1 MGKHDQPS
9 LIYTKKNAVK
19 LALSTGTIAGAFA
32 LTTITAAADTYI
44 VKVGDTL
51 SGIAAKHDTSVS
63 ALSKLNNIQNIHHI
77 SINQKI
83 ETSQA
88 EQAELPKPAEQ
99 AATVNSKSTD
109 APQTS
114 VGASTPAVTYVVKT
128 GDTLGS
134 ISSKQ
139 GVSVAEIIKQSKLQD
154 ANLIYVGQTLLIKPA
169 VTIYVGGALSITAS
183 DLAKQ
188 AGLSETAAQHAI
200 DIANHLMGQEGFT
213 VQGAAGT
220 LAVAERESG
229 FNPEAINPSGGVAGI
244 FQWSGWSNNINGNRW
259 GRASEKT
266 LSMPVQLE
274 LVSTELNSNFKNVKT
289 LVGNATDPKQAS
301 LDWTVYYEGVALSDP
316 QTKEKALLAN
326 AEKWYDLLKDHVT
339 DTEADA
345 VDVPFDVTKG
355 AYSSTGNTYASGQC
369 TWYVKDIFKARMGDY
384 WGNAKDW
391 AASAKREGLP
401 VDHNPI
407 ANQTIAVFQPDS
419 AGADATYGHVA
430 VVIGVNGDSVT
441 IKEMNST
448 AGIGKTNT
456 RVIPKSAAT
465 YIHMTY

>member
-32 LTTITAAADTYI
+32 LTTVTAAADTYI
-44 VKVGDTL
+44 VKAGDTL
-51 SGIAAKHDTSVS
+51 SGIAAKYDTSVS
-63 ALSKLNNIQNIHHI
+63 ALSKLNNIQDIHHI
-77 SINQKI
+77 SINQRI
-83 ETSQA
+83 ETSQVA
-88 EQAELPKPAEQ
+88 QVEPSKPSEQ
-99 AATVNSKSTD
+99 AATVNSESIGT
-109 APQTS
+109 
-114 VGASTPAVTYVVKT
+114 STPAVTYIVKA
-128 GDTLGS
+128 GDTLGA

-139 GVSVAEIIKQSKLQD
+139 GVSVAEIVKQSKLKD
-154 ANLIYVGQTLLIKPA
+154 ANLIYVGQTLIIKPEVKAKPRIVPKVIPAVTYKVKAGESLWQIANAEKVTIAEIVNHSGIHNANLIYVGQELIIKPA
-169 VTIYVGGALSITAS
+169 VTIYVGGGALSISAT

-188 AGLSETAAQHAI
+188 AGLSETAAQNAI

-220 LAVAERESG
+220 LAVAQRESG

-339 DTEADA
+339 GTEADA

-355 AYSSTGNTYASGQC
+355 AYSSTGNT
-369 TWYVKDIFKARMGDY
+369 
-384 WGNAKDW
+384 
-391 AASAKREGLP
+391 
-401 VDHNPI
+401 
-407 ANQTIAVFQPDS
+407 
-419 AGADATYGHVA
+419 
-430 VVIGVNGDSVT
+430 
-441 IKEMNST
+441 
-448 AGIGKTNT
+448 
-456 RVIPKSAAT
+456 
-465 YIHMTY
+465 